1 MLDAFLR
8 FLDQV
13 LYRHFWYMYLVGS
26 AHFLDGIDI
35 LHLLVRSLVLSL
47 YIYVSG
53 LIASVSEDSLNEGIF
68 GFAGST

>member
-1 MLDAFLR
+1 
-8 FLDQV
+8 
-13 LYRHFWYMYLVGS
+13 MYLVGS